1 MRTEELK
8 ISTADD
14 SPLACTLTTP
24 DGTGPHP
31 AVLLLHGSGRLDRD
45 GNAGRLQ
52 QNLGPALAESLARQG
67 IATLRYDRRGVG
79 ATPGDWLSTG
89 FVDNRDDA
97 AAALSALATLPGI
110 RPDAIGVV
118 GHSEGALHAM
128 SLGTRPGVAAVVL
141 LAGFARTGEDA
152 LRWQADAVASG
163 LPAPLR
169 PLVRLSSRRLIK
181 LGTTTEDVVRV
192 AGKRV
197 NARWTR
203 EMLHHDSR
211 SDLARIRVP
220 VLAVTGDKDVQ
231 VDPADLQRIHALVPG
246 PVETLLFPGL
256 THLLRKEPDPASV
269 RSYPRQLRSPVDGE
283 LLDVVTSWL
292 ARTLDTAPGD
302 S

>member
-8 ISTADD
+8 ISAADGL
-14 SPLACTLTTP
+14 PLAGTLTTP
-24 DGTGPHP
+24 SGTGPHP

-45 GNAGRLQ
+45 GNAGRLN

-67 IATLRYDRRGVG
+67 ITTLRYDRRGVG

-97 AAALSALATLPGI
+97 AAALSALAAHPGI

-128 SLGTRPGVAAVVL
+128 SLGTRPDVAAVVL

-152 LRWQADAVASG
+152 LRWQADAVAGG
-163 LPAPLR
+163 LPLPLR
-169 PLVRLSSRRLIK
+169 PLVRLGSKRLIK
-181 LGTTTEDVVRV
+181 LRTTTADVVRV

-203 EMLHHDSR
+203 EMLSHDSR

-231 VDPADLQRIHALVPG
+231 VDPADLQRIRALVPG
-246 PVETLLFPGL
+246 PVETHLLPDL
-256 THLLRKEPDPASV
+256 THLLRKEPGRASV
-269 RSYPRQLRSPVDGE
+269 RSYPRQLRSPVDGD

-292 ARTLDTAPGD
+292 ARTLGTAPGD